1 MLPIYV
7 NLDIDECRGTELCKH
22 NGDCINNN
30 GSYTCDCTDGWQG
43 QHCEDGKLLDKSK
56 IMWSVCK
63 WRLALVYPV
72 NDIYLLLD
80 VNECKVKDPCIH
92 NGTCINNNGSYV
104 CDCTS
109 GWQGKHCED
118 GKYWL

>member
-1 MLPIYV
+1 MNAVVQSYV
-7 NLDIDECRGTELCKH
+7 NTMETALTTTVHIPVTALM
-22 NGDCINNN
+22 
-30 GSYTCDCTDGWQG
+30 
-43 QHCEDGKLLDKSK
+43 DGKGNTVKMVNCQTKVKSCDLFVSED
-56 IMWSVCK
+56 IS
-63 WRLALVYPV
+63 LVYPV

-118 GKYWL
+118 GKY